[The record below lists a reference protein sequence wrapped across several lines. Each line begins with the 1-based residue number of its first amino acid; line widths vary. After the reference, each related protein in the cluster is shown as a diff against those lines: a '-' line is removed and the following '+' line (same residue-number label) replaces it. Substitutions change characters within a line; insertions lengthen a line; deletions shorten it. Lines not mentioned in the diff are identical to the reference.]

1 MRGDGNDK
9 EGDGSGVKTVGE
21 YSVGNDEEEC
31 FTVVSQSLPV
41 SRESANTDEDFDSF
55 NGGVN
60 LYGSDKH
67 WDFNTCNGYFKDQDH
82 PARLRFNCRSLDFT
96 YDRNEISE
104 VYIKDPKVR
113 KMTRNW
119 QLGLQMHRHMS
130 SCFKYCK
137 PCTTKK
143 ICRYDMPKEE
153 ETEVSIAEA
162 EVQSSSKNTSK
173 KRQRQRQQ
181 QHQGENIHDQTKET
195 LHNKKFKLIKGQ
207 CMIEHKYDYCQRKQ
221 IRVHAPRNNGN
232 INAHPKSPLL
242 CLCCRGNSDLKYI
255 DNTYGAQEYC
265 CKYSSKAD
273 APDFTIVQNI
283 IVRKLADY
291 SIANATF
298 GDAYQKKLGVIMN
311 AIVAGQQV
319 GAPHACTVLLK
330 LDFVKS
336 SRPTKNVNTKRK
348 SDLSTTHIELNIE
361 ELQQMNPGDS
371 VEDMSPKCVVGTRIA
386 YTDMCKLLEKMPNGP
401 AILAKFTFYAF
412 VSAYNV
418 KKQTVELKPN
428 STIKMDFIEPFSY
441 DIKGLIIG
449 AKSFVHNEV
458 TRGTTLCLYLY
469 TWLYIIVLCQ
479 YNTLKIILTTKS
491 KYFAHLSYRYTT
503 LHQQRDPSYACF
515 PISL

>member
-1 MRGDGNDK
+1 MGDK
-9 EGDGSGVKTVGE
+9 GDGSVKAYGE
-21 YSVGNDEEEC
+21 FSNDDEEEC
-31 FTVVSQSLPV
+31 FTVSSSSLPV
-41 SRESANTDEDFDSF
+41 SRGSAKTDEDDDSY

-67 WDFNTCNGYFKDQDH
+67 WDFNTCHGYFKDQDN
-82 PARLRFNCRSLDFT
+82 PARLRFNCRGLDFT

-113 KMTRNW
+113 KLTRNW
-119 QLGLQMHRHMS
+119 QLGLQMHRHMD

-137 PCTTKK
+137 PCTTIK

-153 ETEVSIAEA
+153 ETEISIVDVEA
-162 EVQSSSKNTSK
+162 QNSSSKNASK
-173 KRQRQRQQ
+173 KRRRRQ
-181 QHQGENIHDQTKET
+181 HDGTGDIDHTTTTYKKET
-195 LHNKKFKLIKGQ
+195 LHNKKFKHIKGQ

-221 IRVHAPRNNGN
+221 VRVHAPRNNGN

-255 DNTYGAQEYC
+255 DNTLGAQEYC

-311 AIVAGQQV
+311 AIVAGQQI

-336 SRPTKNVNTKRK
+336 SRPTKNVNTKKK
-348 SDLSTTHIELNIE
+348 SDLATTHIELNIE

-371 VEDMSPKCVVGTRIA
+371 VEDMSPKCVVGTRTA
-386 YTDMCKLLEKMPNGP
+386 YTAMCKLLENMPNGP
-401 AILAKFTFYAF
+401 AMLEKFTFYAF

-428 STIKMDFIEPFSY
+428 STIKMDFIEPFSF
-441 DIKGLIIG
+441 DSRGFVNG

-458 TRGTTLCLYLY
+458 TTTTTIPLYV
-469 TWLYIIVLCQ
+469 TH
-479 YNTLKIILTTKS
+479 N
-491 KYFAHLSYRYTT
+491 
-503 LHQQRDPSYACF
+503 
-515 PISL
+515 